1 MSNVDHFIEEVTEE
15 VRRDRLL
22 LLMRRYGWIAILFAV
37 LIVAGAATNEYLNA
51 QERAKAEA
59 LGDEILAAVQ
69 VNDAAERANALAA
82 ITTDSAGKV
91 VAMLQTAAE
100 QFNAEDNAAAM
111 ATLSSIVNDETIE
124 KRFRDLAQ
132 FKLLSLSAAEMS
144 IADRRRGYEALA
156 VSAYRL
162 LVEEQLALLAVE
174 EGNTDD
180 ALVMLRAILEDNET
194 SAGLR
199 RRASQLIVALGGTL
213 GAA

>member
-144 IADRRRGYEALA
+144 IADRRSGYEALA
-156 VSAYRL
+156 GSAYRL

-180 ALVMLRAILEDNET
+180 ALVMLR
-194 SAGLR
+194 
-199 RRASQLIVALGGTL
+199 
-213 GAA
+213 